1 MSKTTKKKVSKP
13 RKSLVEKP
21 FNAGTFSEAAFF
33 GWIRS
38 RLRKMS
44 QAWKP
49 IQEVK
54 KAAKRPY
61 VGENK
66 RRKFSYECSRCL
78 QLFSDKE
85 VAVHHIVPAGTLK
98 SFDDIGTF
106 CKNLFIEA
114 PGLILLCDNCHTKE
128 HEELD
133 KIKTKENEK

>member
-1 MSKTTKKKVSKP
+1 MAKTTKKKVSKP
-13 RKSLVEKP
+13 KKSRVEKP
-21 FNAGTFSEAAFF
+21 FNHGTMSNAGFFS
-33 GWIRS
+33 WIRS

-54 KAAKRPY
+54 KEAKRPY
-61 VGENK
+61 IGENK

-98 SFDDIGTF
+98 SFDDIGIF
-106 CKNLFIEA
+106 CKNLFVEKNL
-114 PGLILLCDNCHTKE
+114 LILLCDGCHTKE

>member
-1 MSKTTKKKVSKP
+1 MAKTTKKKVSKP

-21 FNAGTFSEAAFF
+21 YNAGTFSEAAFF

-61 VGENK
+61 IGENK
-66 RRKFSYECSRCL
+66 RRKFSYECSKCKN
-78 QLFSDKE
+78 LFSDKE

-106 CKNLFIEA
+106 CKNLFVEKNL
-114 PGLILLCDNCHTKE
+114 LILLCDDCHTKE
-128 HEELD
+128 HEEMKLHP
-133 KIKTKENEK
+133 

>member
-21 FNAGTFSEAAFF
+21 YNAGTFSEAAFF

-98 SFDDIGTF
+98 SFDDIGAF
-106 CKNLFIEA
+106 CKNLFVEKNL
-114 PGLILLCDNCHTKE
+114 LILLCDGCHTRE
-128 HEELD
+128 HEELN
-133 KIKTKENEK
+133 KIKRKLK